1 MSIEGSLTRH
11 LDIRFIDA
19 RMLALEAK
27 VNLGVEGYHWPK
39 QQEQIR
45 EEALKIFASR
55 PDEVRITMLNLNA
68 NLEAAKKRE
77 RSNSNAESEATN
89 SSTDSS
95 TSSVKSRSRKF
106 NLWPVLRRR

>member
-55 PDEVRITMLNLNA
+55 PDEVRNTMLNLNA

-77 RSNSNAESEATN
+77 RRNLNADSEVTN
-89 SSTDSS
+89 STTGSS
-95 TSSVKSRSRKF
+95 TSSVKSCNRRF
-106 NLWPVLRRR
+106 NIWPFRR

>member
-1 MSIEGSLTRH
+1 MSIEASLTRH

-27 VNLGVEGYHWPK
+27 ANLGVEGYHWPK
-39 QQEQIR
+39 QQEQII

-55 PDEVRITMLNLNA
+55 PDKVRNTMLNLNA

-77 RSNSNAESEATN
+77 GSISNEDSEVTN
-89 SSTDSS
+89 SSTDFS
-95 TSSVKSRSRKF
+95 TSSVKSRRRKF
-106 NLWPVLRRR
+106 NLWPVRRR